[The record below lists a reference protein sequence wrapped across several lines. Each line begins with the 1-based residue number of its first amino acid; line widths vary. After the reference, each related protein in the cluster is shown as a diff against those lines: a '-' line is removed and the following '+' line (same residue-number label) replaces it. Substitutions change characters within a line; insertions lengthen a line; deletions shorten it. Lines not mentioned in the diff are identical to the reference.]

1 MKIKRQITLDKTHI
15 ADDIQMYAE
24 ILVTGFGYNESTLA
38 EKLFENECK
47 LFDQLL
53 IQNLFNTTL
62 EYSQYSNDSIANCHR
77 LQRQLCNKLRM
88 FVTEEMA
95 PVFAKRAS
103 IYDGVMLDNITTTK
117 DMVNGYVNEFDIDR
131 CGTLKEIAHDIHL
144 QLEVN

>member
-24 ILVTGFGYNESTLA
+24 ILVNGFKYDEA
-38 EKLFENECK
+38 KLSKKLSYHEYI

-53 IQNLFNTTL
+53 IQNLFNTTT
-62 EYSQYSNDSIANCHR
+62 EYAAYVQENISDCHR
-77 LQRQLCNKLRM
+77 AQKMLCNKLRM
-88 FVTEEMA
+88 FVTEEMT

-103 IYDGVMLDNITTTK
+103 IYDGAMLDNITTTK

-144 QLEVN
+144 LLEVN